1 MIGFRLVAFLISCL
15 LIGSGPALGAQDA
28 SFWAFLPEGRVV
40 TRCADGSAPQKEA
53 SDKLQQLDERIQ
65 ELADSAPVANA
76 VGELHELL
84 KTECFLAAAE
94 TNRIPNPDTTRSL
107 KEWWL
112 DGYGRDWLESL
123 LVVSKQGSID
133 HLAPYIGVPP
143 DARKT
148 LNLEAHRT
156 HPLSTLLCATSDATC
171 GRETRGWRVR
181 AEESFEAHRAT
192 GQHDGSH
199 IRGGWRAPSFDEVSE
214 RCAENPLS
222 GEEGFDEEESDKK
235 ASGVKAS
242 DADMSQRYQP
252 WRACVERARPKQV
265 ALPLGDFKAPQTG
278 WLVIAGRRGHYQFC
292 DTVRAYHLGTGA
304 AFIDDSCSALE
315 LLSDGQVDGAATN
328 KGRTRRVTAGVV
340 PAQNLREA
348 LWMLLLRGE
357 TEEVQL
363 HTAFYPLPD
372 GITPQVTVRRDEDGL
387 AGPSMWS
394 NTAQTFLTWRWIPET
409 GPVFAGD
416 MTWPNSYDA
425 ADNHAA
431 ALLHV
436 AEEGFVERC
445 PPRHVS
451 SMAML
456 ASRPVQKLND
466 VDAEAISEL
475 DQDLRDAT
483 GRWKSLRPCRSGR
496 E

>member
-156 HPLSTLLCATSDATC
+156 HPLSTLESPRRRVLRSTSSNRPA
-171 GRETRGWRVR
+171 RWIAHPRRMAR
-181 AEESFEAHRAT
+181 AELRRGVGT
-192 GQHDGSH
+192 LRRKPL
-199 IRGGWRAPSFDEVSE
+199 IRRGGIR
-214 RCAENPLS
+214 
-222 GEEGFDEEESDKK
+222 
-235 ASGVKAS
+235 
-242 DADMSQRYQP
+242 
-252 WRACVERARPKQV
+252 
-265 ALPLGDFKAPQTG
+265 
-278 WLVIAGRRGHYQFC
+278 RRG
-292 DTVRAYHLGTGA
+292 
-304 AFIDDSCSALE
+304 I
-315 LLSDGQVDGAATN
+315 
-328 KGRTRRVTAGVV
+328 
-340 PAQNLREA
+340 
-348 LWMLLLRGE
+348 
-357 TEEVQL
+357 
-363 HTAFYPLPD
+363 
-372 GITPQVTVRRDEDGL
+372 
-387 AGPSMWS
+387 
-394 NTAQTFLTWRWIPET
+394 
-409 GPVFAGD
+409 
-416 MTWPNSYDA
+416 
-425 ADNHAA
+425 
-431 ALLHV
+431 
-436 AEEGFVERC
+436 
-445 PPRHVS
+445 
-451 SMAML
+451 
-456 ASRPVQKLND
+456 
-466 VDAEAISEL
+466 
-475 DQDLRDAT
+475 
-483 GRWKSLRPCRSGR
+483 
-496 E
+496 